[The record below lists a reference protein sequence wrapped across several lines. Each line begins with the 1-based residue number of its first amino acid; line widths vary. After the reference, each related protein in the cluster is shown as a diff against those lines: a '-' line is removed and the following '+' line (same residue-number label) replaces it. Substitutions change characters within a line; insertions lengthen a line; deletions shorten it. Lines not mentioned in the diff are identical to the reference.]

1 MKKAIKITGKILL
14 ALLMLI
20 ILFLLVMFISN
31 KIMMNSERELLKTYP
46 GELVEVDGHNM
57 NVYTKGE
64 GEHTLVFLSG
74 SGTAAPV
81 LDFKSLYSLLEDD
94 YRIAVVEKFGY
105 GAADVVDE
113 ERPFDTILE
122 QDRKALEKQGVNAP
136 YILCPH
142 SMSGIEAILWAQK
155 YPDEVE
161 AIVGLD
167 MALPRHYDELD
178 LEGAEKMEKLA
189 SVASK
194 LGLTRLFY
202 TDSSLPAAL
211 DENDKKLYKAIAAKI
226 AVNCDIIYESNAI
239 PDACAEIDSMPIPD
253 VPTLLFVSDGSEVDV
268 PSWISAQKD
277 YAEKISDA
285 EVIELG
291 CGHYVHNFRQKEI
304 AEKMNGFIS
313 SIDTE

>member
-14 ALLMLI
+14 VLLILI

-31 KIMMNSERELLKTYP
+31 RIMMNSEKELLKTYP

-57 NVYTKGE
+57 NVYTHGKGE
-64 GEHTLVFLSG
+64 NTLVFLSG

-94 YRIAVVEKFGY
+94 YRIAVIEKYGY

-113 ERPFDTILE
+113 ERSFDTILE

-178 LEGAEKMEKLA
+178 LERAEKMEKLA

-202 TDSSLPAAL
+202 TDSALPSAL
-211 DENDKKLYKAIAAKI
+211 DENDKNLYKAIAAKI
-226 AVNCDIIYESNAI
+226 AVNCDIIYCQMRI
-239 PDACAEIDSMPIPD
+239 
-253 VPTLLFVSDGSEVDV
+253 T
-268 PSWISAQKD
+268 
-277 YAEKISDA
+277 
-285 EVIELG
+285 
-291 CGHYVHNFRQKEI
+291 
-304 AEKMNGFIS
+304 
-313 SIDTE
+313 

>member
-1 MKKAIKITGKILL
+1 
-14 ALLMLI
+14 
-20 ILFLLVMFISN
+20 
-31 KIMMNSERELLKTYP
+31 
-46 GELVEVDGHNM
+46 
-57 NVYTKGE
+57 
-64 GEHTLVFLSG
+64 
-74 SGTAAPV
+74 
-81 LDFKSLYSLLEDD
+81 
-94 YRIAVVEKFGY
+94 
-105 GAADVVDE
+105 
-113 ERPFDTILE
+113 
-122 QDRKALEKQGVNAP
+122 
-136 YILCPH
+136 
-142 SMSGIEAILWAQK
+142 MSGIEAILWAQK

-167 MALPRHYDELD
+167 MALPRHYDELN

-202 TDSSLPAAL
+202 TDSSLPSAL